1 MVTFKNMKIYIKMI
15 FIKNSDAVF
24 KNMIDRS
31 ENCLYQYEH
40 VIDCYINR

>member
-24 KNMIDRS
+24 KNMKDRRKKT
-31 ENCLYQYEH
+31 
-40 VIDCYINR
+40 VYISMSM